1 MIAEEVLKKS
11 VKALQLCVDDYNL
24 DNYLDDFGGETK
36 IRAKISSVLYSYYR
50 NKLSIDFIIKSF
62 VKNKVKPKIY
72 DILSVATTQILYQT
86 GIRPEVAVDV
96 AVIQTKKIAG
106 RGTSGFVNAVLRN
119 IVRSKDKIDT
129 ILINAPEYV
138 RINIPEYVLKRWG
151 IYYSQEEVDDL
162 VKLIKQPQN
171 NIYYRFLNPK
181 GEITPIP
188 NSETAVIDNFKS
200 DFTFFKSTFA
210 AEIIKSD
217 ALREGQIYI
226 QDPATSLAVSSIN
239 SKGKFKIL
247 DACAA
252 PGGKTLMLSELYKNS
267 RIYAMDRSQN
277 RLEKVKQNIE
287 KANCSNVEIV
297 VSDVINTSY
306 ENNYFD
312 IVFLDVPCSNSGV
325 VRKRPDV
332 LWKLNEEHINDIISL
347 QKRILDSAKKIVKQ
361 GGKLVYST
369 CSIEADE
376 NIYQIEKFLNENK
389 DFEIEFQQQ
398 LLPGIDNDGAFV
410 SVMIKQ

>member
-11 VKALQLCVDDYNL
+11 VKALQLCVDDYNF

-36 IRAKISSVLYSYYR
+36 IRAKISSVLYCYYR
-50 NKLSIDFIIKSF
+50 NRLSIDYIIKSF
-62 VKNKVKPKIY
+62 IKNKVKPKIY

-86 GIRPEVAVDV
+86 GIRPEIAVDV
-96 AVIQTKKIAG
+96 AVNQTKKIAG
-106 RGTSGFVNAVLRN
+106 KGTSGFVNAVLRN
-119 IVRSKDKIDT
+119 VVRSKDKIDT
-129 ILINAPEYV
+129 ILINAPGYV
-138 RINIPEYVLKRWG
+138 KLNVPEYVLKRWG

-181 GEITPIP
+181 GEITPIS
-188 NSETAVIDNFKS
+188 NSEIAVIDNFKS
-200 DFTFFKSTFA
+200 DFTFLKSGIA

-217 ALREGQIYI
+217 ALKNGQIYI
-226 QDPATSLAVSSIN
+226 QDPATSLAVSSIK

-252 PGGKTLMLSELYKNS
+252 PGGKTLMLSELYKDS

-287 KANCSNVEIV
+287 KAKCSNVEIV